1 MSYQNNK
8 KNFDK
13 FFNIII
19 FIPFFSYIL
28 GFYLDENSA
37 GMGEFAADSIWIKSN
52 INIFLQ
58 NDLGDA
64 IFHPDLFGNRPPLI
78 YILNK
83 LFNPFFSDFEKYR
96 LLVFLISLLG
106 PIIFYKFLLIKF
118 YSVDKK
124 ILFLLASIIYL
135 SPYYR
140 TSGFWALNENYAIVS
155 MLLSFLFL
163 EKFLK
168 FEKKILTNLLF
179 VLFFSS
185 LTVYFDQKFLI
196 VPIVC
201 FFSII
206 RKEINIK
213 YKFITLV
220 IYFILSIPYVYLI
233 YRWNGIVP
241 PATQLANPNTVTSI
255 GDIKNTYFAHVGYSA
270 TLVSFYLFP
279 LTLLTGS
286 YVEITKNL
294 KRIFLDKRSLSLLSI
309 FVIYIIYSFFYFNFE
324 KITVTDYWIGFGVVQ
339 KLTVLITD
347 EIFLR
352 KIITYLFFSLSF
364 LLIVYYYFLNKYDFY
379 LISYFLLISIFLWP
393 LMQEYFDPI
402 VFIISI
408 ALFRS
413 LRLLNKS
420 STLII
425 MIYQMIF
432 LLIANAYYN

>member
-1 MSYQNNK
+1 MSAQNNK
-8 KNFDK
+8 KKLDNL
-13 FFNIII
+13 FNIII

-37 GMGEFAADSIWIKSN
+37 GMGEFAADSTWIKSN

-58 NDLGDA
+58 NEIKDA

-83 LFNPFFSDFEKYR
+83 LFNPFFSDYEKYR
-96 LLVFLISLLG
+96 LFVFLMSLLG

-118 YSVDKK
+118 YSTDKR

-140 TSGFWALNENYAIVS
+140 TSGFWALNENYAIIS

-163 EKFLK
+163 QKFLK
-168 FEKKILTNLLF
+168 FKNSILTNILF

-201 FFSII
+201 FFSIMF
-206 RKEINIK
+206 KEIKVK
-213 YKFITLV
+213 YKFITLL
-220 IYFILSIPYVYLI
+220 IYTILSLPYVYLI

-241 PATQLANPNTVTSI
+241 PATQLANPNTITSI
-255 GDIKNTYFAHVGYSA
+255 GDVRNIHFMHIGYSA
-270 TLVSFYLFP
+270 TLISFYLLP
-279 LTLLTGS
+279 LILLTGS
-286 YVEITKNL
+286 YDKIIKNL
-294 KRIFLDKRSLSLLSI
+294 KRIFLDKRSLFLLSI
-309 FVIYIIYSFFYFNFE
+309 FIIYILFSYFYFNFE
-324 KITVTDYWIGFGVVQ
+324 KITVTDYWIGFGIVQ
-339 KLTVLITD
+339 KFTILVTD
-347 EIFLR
+347 KIFIR
-352 KIITYLFFSLSF
+352 EIITYLFFLLSF

-379 LISYFLLISIFLWP
+379 LVSYFLLISIFLWP

-402 VFIISI
+402 VFVLSIS
-408 ALFRS
+408 LFKS
-413 LRLLNKS
+413 LSLLNKS
-420 STLII
+420 NALII
-425 MIYQMIF
+425 TIYQMIF
-432 LLIANAYYN
+432 LIIANVYYN

>member
-1 MSYQNNK
+1 MSTQNHK
-8 KNFDK
+8 KKLDK
-13 FFNIII
+13 LFNIII

-37 GMGEFAADSIWIKSN
+37 GMGEFAADSTWIKSN

-58 NDLGDA
+58 NDLKDA

-96 LLVFLISLLG
+96 LLVFLMSLFG

-118 YSVDKK
+118 YFVDKK

-168 FEKKILTNLLF
+168 FKNKILLNILF

-206 RKEINIK
+206 FKKINVE

-255 GDIKNTYFAHVGYSA
+255 GDIKNTYLMHIGYSA
-270 TLVSFYLFP
+270 SLISFYLLP
-279 LTLLTGS
+279 LIFLTGS

-294 KRIFLDKRSLSLLSI
+294 KRIFLDKRSLSLFSI
-309 FVIYIIYSFFYFNFE
+309 FIIYIIYGFFYFNFE
-324 KITVTDYWIGFGVVQ
+324 KITVTDYWIGYGIIQ

-352 KIITYLFFSLSF
+352 KIITYLFFLLSF

-413 LRLLNKS
+413 LKLLNKS
-420 STLII
+420 NTLIL
-425 MIYQMIF
+425 MAYQMIF
-432 LLIANAYYN
+432 LLIANFYYN

>member
-1 MSYQNNK
+1 MSAQNNK
-8 KNFDK
+8 KKLDNL
-13 FFNIII
+13 FNIII

-37 GMGEFAADSIWIKSN
+37 GMGEFAADSTWIKSN

-58 NDLGDA
+58 NEIKDA

-83 LFNPFFSDFEKYR
+83 LFNPFFSDYEKYR
-96 LLVFLISLLG
+96 LFVFLMSLLG

-118 YSVDKK
+118 YSTDKR

-140 TSGFWALNENYAIVS
+140 TSGFWALNENYAIIS

-163 EKFLK
+163 QKFLK
-168 FEKKILTNLLF
+168 FKNSILTNILF

-201 FFSII
+201 FFSIMF
-206 RKEINIK
+206 KEIKVK
-213 YKFITLV
+213 YKFITLL
-220 IYFILSIPYVYLI
+220 IYTILSLPYVYLI

-241 PATQLANPNTVTSI
+241 PATQLANPNTITSI
-255 GDIKNTYFAHVGYSA
+255 GDVRNIHFMHIGYSA
-270 TLVSFYLFP
+270 TLISFYLLP
-279 LTLLTGS
+279 LILLTGS
-286 YVEITKNL
+286 YDKIIKNL
-294 KRIFLDKRSLSLLSI
+294 KRIFLDKRSLFLLSI
-309 FVIYIIYSFFYFNFE
+309 FIIYILFSYFYFNFE
-324 KITVTDYWIGFGVVQ
+324 KITVTDYWIGFGIVQ
-339 KLTVLITD
+339 KFTILVTD
-347 EIFLR
+347 KIFIR
-352 KIITYLFFSLSF
+352 EIITYLSFLLSF

-379 LISYFLLISIFLWP
+379 LVSYFLLISIFLWP

-402 VFIISI
+402 VFVLSIS
-408 ALFRS
+408 LFKS
-413 LRLLNKS
+413 LSLLNKS
-420 STLII
+420 NALII
-425 MIYQMIF
+425 TIYQMIF
-432 LLIANAYYN
+432 LIIANVYYN